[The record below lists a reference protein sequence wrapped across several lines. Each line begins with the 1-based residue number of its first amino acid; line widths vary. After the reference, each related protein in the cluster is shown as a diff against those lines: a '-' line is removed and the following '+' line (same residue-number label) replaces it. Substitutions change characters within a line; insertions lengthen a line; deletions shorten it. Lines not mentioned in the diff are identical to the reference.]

1 MRRRSLWLLR
11 HYIRCKEG
19 RLRWYPGPLGQPCAQ
34 GALCSRGSG
43 HARACKLFWDLLH
56 PSQELGAEL
65 APSPLG
71 PPNRCARWQPALPRA
86 LQQTP
91 VPRISITSAGLQPT
105 LSPLRQEPAGGQTA
119 GAWAQLPASQE
130 TPRRSNSS
138 IFIDQFITSK
148 STWGRGSSSRQ
159 ALLPAAWMRC
169 ASSAPDKLLG
179 CSQESKLA
187 LPHASFP
194 LCSHS
199 STAAR

>member
-11 HYIRCKEG
+11 HYIRCKES
-19 RLRWYPGPLGQPCAQ
+19 RLRWYPGPSGQPCAQ

-119 GAWAQLPASQE
+119 GARAQLPASQRPLE
-130 TPRRSNSS
+130 GVTAAFSFTNLSPQNPPGKGKLIQAGSATRSL
-138 IFIDQFITSK
+138 DEMCQL
-148 STWGRGSSSRQ
+148 STRQ
-159 ALLPAAWMRC
+159 AAWVLTR
-169 ASSAPDKLLG
+169 
-179 CSQESKLA
+179 E
-187 LPHASFP
+187 
-194 LCSHS
+194 
-199 STAAR
+199 